1 MGRCEGDG
9 VGRVGEDEGLF
20 GEMEERETVIDF
32 LKAHVSA
39 DDG

>member
-1 MGRCEGDG
+1 MGT
-9 VGRVGEDEGLF
+9 VGEDEGLF

-39 DDG
+39 DGKRIK